1 MRESSIYAGWHM
13 AGSPRRKRRR
23 PPHPVPHFRTRPQ
36 SCDPDVITSQTIL
49 PLFVFPARPA
59 PHAHPI
65 PGQIWAN
72 IPTWNP
78 ATGLNTAV
86 LTYSRPG
93 RAGVARG
100 FATVATACAS
110 PARRSQV
117 DHSRNRLPD
126 ILPSTHL
133 PPSSFLSN
141 LFHPHTYHVRH
152 KGDAQRRD
160 KASHL

>member
-49 PLFVFPARPA
+49 PLFVFTARPA

-65 PGQIWAN
+65 PRQIWAN

-93 RAGVARG
+93 ASWR
-100 FATVATACAS
+100 CAWICH
-110 PARRSQV
+110 RRHCLRVTRSQIAGRSLQKSSPRYITI
-117 DHSRNRLPD
+117 HPSPSFFLP
-126 ILPSTHL
+126 LQPL
-133 PPSSFLSN
+133 SS
-141 LFHPHTYHVRH
+141 PHVPC
-152 KGDAQRRD
+152 
-160 KASHL
+160 SS